1 MWYHVLCV
9 PQGGLSINLAT
20 GAASTTE
27 LPTKVDKM
35 NIHGALM
42 AVAWILLLPLGSLVA
57 RHRCV
62 LPPFT
67 F

>member
-27 LPTKVDKM
+27 LATKVDKM